1 MFFTRERE
9 RGRFNQ
15 KPEGSVSFKGCNEVR
30 LSISQ
35 TPFSRRC
42 LRFSFFQEFFQEFFP
57 ASRAPLTEL
66 NFSWREP
73 DPRSQTWN
81 SNVRLFVSR
90 GRTARFVG
98 RVLQSCVCFE
108 NINTILV
115 LEFLS
120 LSHCKTLYFMQDS
133 RIVSC
138 WGDIFFLP
146 AVSKNTVDK
155 GNIRSTALNYRAY
168 KCFQRKRARMIATWS
183 KVRRKFVV
191 FASFHCW
198 ICWYFAVIFLLSIK
212 VFNNILYIFLFPNI
226 KIRKTQ
232 KKVLNLVSTFLT
244 ISNNFV
250 STFDFYKFVIRYE
263 KDFYPIT
270 RDKINIRF
278 ACKCDEKKYQRE
290 WLARIYKGWFGR
302 EADKET
308 NLTQRSSS
316 RKWPR
321 KPITDRPIDLFRL
334 VYFLSA
340 FHRLFQNPFFL
351 HLSSF
356 LFRGIC
362 LLKTQP
368 HE

>member
-270 RDKINIRF
+270 RDKIKTSDSPVNPMKKNINASDWPAF
-278 ACKCDEKKYQRE
+278 IKVDSAEK
-290 WLARIYKGWFGR
+290 RIRKLISRR
-302 EADKET
+302 EARRE
-308 NLTQRSSS
+308 NGRVNQ
-316 RKWPR
+316 
-321 KPITDRPIDLFRL
+321 
-334 VYFLSA
+334 
-340 FHRLFQNPFFL
+340 
-351 HLSSF
+351 
-356 LFRGIC
+356 
-362 LLKTQP
+362 
-368 HE
+368 

>member
-120 LSHCKTLYFMQDS
+120 LFLSLTVKLYILCKTLVLS
-133 RIVSC
+133 RV
-138 WGDIFFLP
+138 GAIFFSCQQFRRIRWIREIYG
-146 AVSKNTVDK
+146 ARRWITVLI
-155 GNIRSTALNYRAY
+155 N
-168 KCFQRKRARMIATWS
+168 
-183 KVRRKFVV
+183 V
-191 FASFHCW
+191 FRE
-198 ICWYFAVIFLLSIK
+198 
-212 VFNNILYIFLFPNI
+212 NE
-226 KIRKTQ
+226 Q
-232 KKVLNLVSTFLT
+232 
-244 ISNNFV
+244 
-250 STFDFYKFVIRYE
+250 
-263 KDFYPIT
+263 
-270 RDKINIRF
+270 
-278 ACKCDEKKYQRE
+278 E
-290 WLARIYKGWFGR
+290 WLPRDQKFAG
-302 EADKET
+302 
-308 NLTQRSSS
+308 NSSC
-316 RKWPR
+316 
-321 KPITDRPIDLFRL
+321 L
-334 VYFLSA
+334 
-340 FHRLFQNPFFL
+340 RLFIVGFAD
-351 HLSSF
+351 
-356 LFRGIC
+356 I
-362 LLKTQP
+362 LL
-368 HE
+368 